1 MVSSKAI
8 EAFAKLQEEKAPI
21 LSSEIKQG
29 ILNKAEQRV
38 AGIIERGTIFNE
50 QSVSDVVRF
59 DRTELD
65 IGRLLGTGGFCK
77 VSEISKIKISSNNIQ
92 PELHSREFMAMQCIR
107 EECGPRYAIKEL
119 SAKTKA
125 KEDDFLKGIADIV
138 LEARILAVIQ
148 HDNII
153 KIRGFANC
161 DYFDEGFFI
170 VMDRL
175 QITLDRQIVLWREA
189 SSTCST
195 AMCFSR
201 KKRKEHAE
209 DIMDEKLAAGIAIS
223 GAVAFLHENNIIY
236 RDLKPD
242 NIGFDIRGNVKIFD
256 FGLATE
262 VNRSKSL
269 EDGTY
274 NLTGYTGSPLYM
286 APEVA
291 KRQPYNF
298 SADAYSFGIL
308 LWQIMAMKR
317 PFEKLTN
324 NALRDYVVNGTYRPP
339 LDQNWSDNL
348 AGLMQI
354 CWTSQFNKR
363 PSFDVIQTRLRTEG
377 FDDGPTNILDV
388 STRSYTNIMSKV
400 RNMA

>member
-1 MVSSKAI
+1 
-8 EAFAKLQEEKAPI
+8 
-21 LSSEIKQG
+21 
-29 ILNKAEQRV
+29 
-38 AGIIERGTIFNE
+38 
-50 QSVSDVVRF
+50 
-59 DRTELD
+59 
-65 IGRLLGTGGFCK
+65 
-77 VSEISKIKISSNNIQ
+77 
-92 PELHSREFMAMQCIR
+92 MQCIR

-223 GAVAFLHENNIIY
+223 GAVAFLHEN
-236 RDLKPD
+236 K
-242 NIGFDIRGNVKIFD
+242 
-256 FGLATE
+256 
-262 VNRSKSL
+262 
-269 EDGTY
+269 
-274 NLTGYTGSPLYM
+274 
-286 APEVA
+286 
-291 KRQPYNF
+291 
-298 SADAYSFGIL
+298 
-308 LWQIMAMKR
+308 
-317 PFEKLTN
+317 
-324 NALRDYVVNGTYRPP
+324 
-339 LDQNWSDNL
+339 
-348 AGLMQI
+348 
-354 CWTSQFNKR
+354 
-363 PSFDVIQTRLRTEG
+363 
-377 FDDGPTNILDV
+377 
-388 STRSYTNIMSKV
+388 
-400 RNMA
+400 